1 MLALPGSAYVY
12 QGEELG
18 LEQVDVHPDHRQDPA
33 FLRTGE
39 AGRDGCRVPM
49 PWSGEK
55 PPFGFGPG
63 DDQPWLPMP
72 ESWTD
77 LTVEAQ
83 EDDPASTLT
92 FYRALLAMRREVAA
106 GLPHDV
112 TMLRSAPGSLAFRR
126 GEPGVVCMLTCGT
139 RPARVPD
146 EAGELLM
153 TSGDGLLDGP
163 GGARLLPS
171 NTAAWFRTA

>member
-1 MLALPGSAYVY
+1 VY

-18 LEQVDVHPDHRQDPA
+18 LEQVAVEPEHRQDPS

-39 AGRDGCRVPM
+39 EGRDGCRVPM

-63 DDQPWLPMP
+63 DGQPWLPQP

-77 LTVEAQ
+77 VTVEAQ
-83 EDDPASTLT
+83 QGDPSSTLE
-92 FYRALLAMRREVAA
+92 FYRALLALRREVAV
-106 GLPHDV
+106 GLAAEV
-112 TMLRSAPGSLAFRR
+112 TMLRTAPGSLAFRR
-126 GEPGVVCMLTCGT
+126 GGDAGLVCMVTCGT
-139 RPARVPD
+139 RAARVPA

-153 TSGDGLLDGP
+153 SSGEALLDGP
-163 GGARLLPS
+163 AGTRLLPA